1 MKAQQIRETF
11 LDFFAKKK
19 HKIIKSSSL
28 LPKDDPTILFTNAGM
43 NQFKNIFLG
52 LEKRSYKR
60 AASVQKCL
68 RVSGKHNDLEQ
79 VGKTNKHHTFF
90 EMLGN
95 FSFGDYFKEEAIE
108 FAWELITEVFKLN
121 KNDVY
126 VSVYEK
132 DDEAFKLWNKN
143 IGLNSERI
151 FRYGKK
157 DNYWAMGDTGPC
169 GPCSEIHYDIG
180 SEVEKGDPSSLIESG
195 SDRFLEL
202 WNLVFMQYQQDDKG
216 KLHPLP
222 SPSIDTGMGLERVAT
237 ALLGKKNNFETD
249 LFFPLIEAI
258 SNLSQREYPSHDQQD
273 IYVRIIADHLRALTF
288 LVADGIM
295 PSNEGRGYVLRR
307 LIRRAFRHGN
317 LIGIQEPFLY
327 KLVGIV
333 SDIMK
338 DSYPELLT
346 SSNYISKV
354 CQSEESRF
362 SMTLSSGLRT
372 FNQYIEEVKKEGK
385 TKLPGSKVFKLYDT
399 FGFPLDLSKELAEEK
414 NMTVGEKSFY
424 EELEQQRQRA
434 RQAWKGGAQ
443 QKGMKIYEELKDLSP
458 QYVGYEKEKV
468 SEAKTIALIKKGKKA
483 QELSKGEKGEV
494 FLSQTPFYAEA
505 GGQIGDSG
513 ILKNPHFSAVVED
526 TYCPIPELIAHKV
539 EVISGKLKVNDRVE
553 AAIDVSRRKA
563 ISSNHTATHLLHASL
578 RQILGDHVK
587 QTGSLVSSTR
597 FRFDFTH
604 FAPLSSSELK
614 QIEQLVNEKIR
625 EHIAVKTKITTI
637 EEGLKEGAVA
647 IFEEKYGEQVR
658 MVTINDFSKELCGG
672 AHVHSTAQLGLFK
685 IISEYSV
692 AAGMRRIEALT
703 GEEALKHV
711 QDTEE
716 LLDEVQKALN
726 SPKKEMLTQIGKLK
740 DSERE
745 KEKENKQLRQKFAH
759 LKYGKIEKEEQKL
772 KNGEKIKV
780 PGKAAVKVQE
790 VQKVKGISVL
800 ARRADGLNSSEL
812 RGLADSLKQKIG
824 SGIVILGTESG
835 EKVFIVAAVTKDLVE
850 RVKANELI
858 REIASII
865 DGGGGGRPDFAQAG
879 GTKPKK
885 LDQALKKS
893 YSILE
898 KMIK

>member
-95 FSFGDYFKEEAIE
+95 FSFGDYFKQEAVE
-108 FAWELITEVFKLN
+108 FAWELITEAFKLN
-121 KNDVY
+121 KDDVY

-132 DDEAFKLWNKN
+132 DDEAFKIWKEN
-143 IGLNSERI
+143 IGLASDRI
-151 FRYGKK
+151 FRFGKK

-180 SEVEKGDPSSLIESG
+180 SEVEKGDPSSLIEKG

-202 WNLVFMQYQQDDKG
+202 WNLVFMQYDQDEKG

-237 ALLGKKNNFETD
+237 ALLGKKNNFDTD
-249 LFFPLIEAI
+249 LFLPLIEAI
-258 SNLSQREYPSHDQQD
+258 SNLSQREYPSYDEED
-273 IYVRIIADHLRALTF
+273 IFVRIIADHVRALTF
-288 LVADGIM
+288 LIADGIM

-333 SDIMK
+333 SDVMK

-346 SSNYISKV
+346 SANYISKV

-362 SMTLSSGLRT
+362 SLTLSSGLRT
-372 FNQYIEEVKKEGK
+372 FNQYIEEAKKEGK
-385 TKLPGSKVFKLYDT
+385 TKLPGAKVFKLYDT

-414 NMTVGEKSFY
+414 NMTVEEKSFY
-424 EELEQQRQRA
+424 KELDEQRQRA
-434 RQAWKGGAQ
+434 RLAWKGEAQ

-458 QYVGYEKEKV
+458 RYIGYEKEKV
-468 SEAKTIALIKKGKKA
+468 PEAKAIALIKKSDKV
-483 QELSKGEKGEV
+483 QELSEGEKGEI
-494 FLSQTPFYAEA
+494 FLNQTPFYAEA

-539 EVISGKLKVNDRVE
+539 KVISGKIKVNDSVE

-587 QTGSLVSSTR
+587 QTGSLVSDSR

-625 EHIAVKTKITTI
+625 ENIEVKTKITTI
-637 EEGLKEGAVA
+637 EQGLKEGAVA
-647 IFEEKYGEQVR
+647 IFEEKYGERVR
-658 MVTINDFSKELCGG
+658 MVVIKDFSKELCGG
-672 AHVHSTAQLGLFK
+672 VHVHSTAQLGLFK
-685 IISEYSV
+685 IISESSI

-703 GEEALKHV
+703 GEEALKHI

-716 LLDEVQKALN
+716 LVDEVQKALN
-726 SPKKEMLTQIGKLK
+726 SPKKEVLAQIGKLK
-740 DSERE
+740 DSVRE

-759 LKYGKIEKEEQKL
+759 LKYGKIEPEEL
-772 KNGEKIKV
+772 KIKGKEKIEVPDKV
-780 PGKAAVKVQE
+780 EVKVQE
-790 VQKVKGISVL
+790 MRKVKGITVL

-835 EKVFIVAAVTKDLVE
+835 QKVFLVIAVTKDLTE

-858 REIASII
+858 KEIASVIG
-865 DGGGGGRPDFAQAG
+865 GGGGGRPDFAQAG
-879 GTKPKK
+879 GSKTKK